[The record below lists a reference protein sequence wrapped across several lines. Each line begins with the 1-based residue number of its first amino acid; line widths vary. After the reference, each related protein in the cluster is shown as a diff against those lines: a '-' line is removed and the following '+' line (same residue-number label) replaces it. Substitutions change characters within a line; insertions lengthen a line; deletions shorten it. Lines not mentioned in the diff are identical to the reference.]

1 MPGFVTGRDVY
12 AVALS
17 VPGLVERLSE
27 CRDIRIS
34 ALVAA
39 WVAGA
44 WMGTKEHVRQSFG
57 ATNREWN
64 GSSPLHW
71 KSQLNF
77 NQTFVGA
84 RLPASEADR
93 SSVQKA
99 ARKSIPNWNINT
111 CNHGSESTLLR
122 QPVHITWRLSDALM
136 TDKPWKLATGVRNNY
151 VVSCGALPS
160 SPLLWPLT
168 C

>member
-1 MPGFVTGRDVY
+1 M
-12 AVALS
+12 
-17 VPGLVERLSE
+17 
-27 CRDIRIS
+27 
-34 ALVAA
+34 AA

-77 NQTFVGA
+77 NQTFGGA
-84 RLPASEADR
+84 RLPESEAGK

-111 CNHGSESTLLR
+111 RNHGSESTLLTQR
-122 QPVHITWRLSDALM
+122 VHINCRFPATLIIH
-136 TDKPWKLATGVRNNY
+136 KPWKLTTGDGHRY
-151 VVSCGALPS
+151 VVSCGASPRSPS
-160 SPLLWPLT
+160 PVDPHLLAVLCRLYNKFMKVW
-168 C
+168 CDCRGEQ

>member
-1 MPGFVTGRDVY
+1 M
-12 AVALS
+12 
-17 VPGLVERLSE
+17 
-27 CRDIRIS
+27 
-34 ALVAA
+34 AA

-44 WMGTKEHVRQSFG
+44 WIGTKEHVRQSFG

-77 NQTFVGA
+77 NQTFGGV
-84 RLPASEADR
+84 RLPASEADK

-122 QPVHITWRLSDALM
+122 QLVHINCRFPATLIIH
-136 TDKPWKLATGVRNNY
+136 KPWKLATGVRDNY

-160 SPLLWPLT
+160 SSSPWTLT
-168 C
+168 CLGSSTGSITNSWRCGVIVGWAVSHL